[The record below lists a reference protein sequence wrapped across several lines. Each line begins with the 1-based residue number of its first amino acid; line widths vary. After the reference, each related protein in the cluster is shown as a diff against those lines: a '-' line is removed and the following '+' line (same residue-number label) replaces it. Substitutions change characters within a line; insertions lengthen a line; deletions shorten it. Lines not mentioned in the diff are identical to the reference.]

1 MRPQLD
7 YCIQVWRLQHK
18 QDVELLEWVQR
29 RAKETIRQVKNL
41 SYEERLKELN
51 LFSSE
56 KRRLWGETSLC
67 SFST

>member
-1 MRPQLD
+1 
-7 YCIQVWRLQHK
+7 
-18 QDVELLEWVQR
+18 VELLEWVQR

-67 SFST
+67 SSST